1 MIQLKSG
8 GEALDLPSGFSVSM
22 EDTNPIFNDRG
33 SQSIPATVPA
43 TRRNIRILGA
53 PHRIDV
59 GWEPNNPEKEI
70 DVVAGGY
77 MRRGVMNITEAGKK
91 EGITFNVGFG
101 NSAVY
106 AKWQTKKLSELD
118 NLPVYV
124 PSVQSVGGYQI
135 EWTLSYLYRIY
146 QNPSPQTD
154 DFAVFPL
161 AVNKET
167 TEGKYGDNIYWEVL
181 NVVGEA
187 GLHQPSNVN
196 RLIDGEVTNVTV
208 PPGYMVTPFLRV
220 WRILELIFGDLGV
233 YLDSNPFKDDIE
245 LARLVVLNNA
255 ADSVCRAIIKYADL
269 MPDCTVDEFM
279 NALWVRFGLV
289 YDIDFNTHKV
299 RLKLLRDIIK
309 SNDIEA
315 IDHLVTG
322 SEKIT
327 YEERQYIKL
336 SAKTSIEGA
345 TPGSERFE
353 DFIKGLDVSQVHQGA
368 HVSSWRQS
376 EVNQRWEGDY
386 YDVVNDYDWDPDY
399 NNPEP
404 PDPDWWDDDRDDDR
418 DDGRD
423 DDRDDDHDDDRD
435 DGRDFDSRAVTSS
448 GKSSSKAKDTFLAR
462 EYVTGNWYRLD
473 STNGT
478 VRNSSTS
485 FFNWDPQTEGLSPLD
500 LSSDD
505 EFVPVERV
513 STVGTGVG
521 HSYNDMCPVYLVGVR
536 HYHSYIKGGE
546 EGDDNGG
553 QTPLAFMFAY
563 NVGNKTIGRFTPEG
577 DDGKALKLDDG
588 TTPTIS
594 LLFQFRDGLFAQ
606 FWADYDEIL
615 RHGNRTVEV
624 NVRMNK
630 LDVPRWNMFK
640 AFTFKNI
647 RVLVDTLS
655 YSLPSGRTMSVDM
668 KLRTIQ
674 PHGKYDIKKEQRI
687 PDFSV
692 SMRHIEWDFVSETY
706 GVGLNTFEVR
716 KLAAQKY
723 INDTNYSPHG
733 GAGDYWYIDAG
744 SVQFKSICKVLPTWD
759 IDTTLP
765 TVKYTG
771 QQISKFYKAELI
783 YNVFESHD
791 LSLGPEEENRVQ
803 FAQLLAEVSVMVD
816 YEVKLQSVWV
826 ND

>member
-1 MIQLKSG
+1 M
-8 GEALDLPSGFSVSM
+8 PSDFSIAI

-59 GWEPNNPEKEI
+59 GWEPNNSEKEI

-101 NSAVY
+101 NSAAY
-106 AKWQTKKLSELD
+106 AKWATKKLSELD

-124 PSVQSVGGYQI
+124 PTVQDVGGYQI
-135 EWTLSYLYRIY
+135 EWTLAYLYRIY

-154 DFAVFPL
+154 AFAVFPL

-181 NVVGEA
+181 NVVGES
-187 GLHQPSNVN
+187 GLDQPSNVN

-208 PPGYMVTPFLRV
+208 PTGYMVTPFLRV
-220 WRILELIFGDLGV
+220 WRILELIFSDLGV
-233 YLDSNPFKDDIE
+233 YTDSNPFKDDIE

-255 ADSVCRAIIKYADL
+255 ADSVCRATIKYADL
-269 MPDCTVDEFM
+269 MPDCTVEEFL

-289 YDIDFNTHKV
+289 YDIDFYTHKA

-322 SEKIT
+322 PEKIT
-327 YEERQYIKL
+327 YEERQYVKL

-345 TPGSERFE
+345 APCTERFE
-353 DFIKGLDVSQVHQGA
+353 DFIKGLDVSQVRLGM
-368 HVSSWRQS
+368 HVSEWTQIGDA
-376 EVNQRWEGDY
+376 ENPEWEGDY
-386 YDVVNDYDWDPDY
+386 YDVANDYDWDPDY
-399 NNPEP
+399 NNPDP

-423 DDRDDDHDDDRD
+423 DDRDDDRD
-435 DGRDFDSRAVTSS
+435 DGRDFDSRAVASS
-448 GKSSSKAKDTFLAR
+448 GKSSSKTKDTFLAR
-462 EYVTGNWYRLD
+462 EYVSGNWYKLD
-473 STNGT
+473 STNS
-478 VRNSSTS
+478 VVKKSSTS

-505 EFVPVERV
+505 EFVPVGRV
-513 STVGTGVG
+513 NTVGTGVG
-521 HSYNDMCPVYLVGVR
+521 NTYNDFCPIYLFGAR

-546 EGDDNGG
+546 EDDDNGES
-553 QTPLAFMFAY
+553 TPLAFMFAY

-577 DDGKALKLDDG
+577 EDGKALNLDDG

-624 NVRMNK
+624 NARMNK
-630 LDVPRWNMFK
+630 LEVPRWNMFK
-640 AFTFKNI
+640 VFTFKNI

-655 YSLPSGRTMSVDM
+655 YSLPSGRTMSVDI

-674 PHGKYDIKKEQRI
+674 PHGSYDIKKEQRI
-687 PDFSV
+687 PDFS
-692 SMRHIEWDFVSETY
+692 SSARHIEWDFVSETY
-706 GVGLNTFEVR
+706 GEGLDTYEVR
-716 KLAAQKY
+716 NRAAQKY
-723 INDTNYSPHG
+723 INDANYTPHG
-733 GAGDYWYIDAG
+733 GAGDYWYINAG
-744 SVQFKSICKVLPTWD
+744 GVRLASMRKVLPTWD

-765 TVKYTG
+765 SVKYTG
-771 QQISKFYKAELI
+771 QTMWRYYKAELI
-783 YNVFESHD
+783 YDIFESHD
-791 LSLGPEEENRVQ
+791 LSLGPGENNIVQ
-803 FAQLLAEVSVMVD
+803 YAQAVAQVSVLVD
-816 YEVKLQSVWV
+816 YKVTLHSVWV
-826 ND
+826 SD